1 MMPFDLCLSAN
12 GLPIPSD
19 EDNSLPARAPA
30 EWREDDLA
38 EIIERRL
45 LHPVFQPILG
55 FRARCYLGFEAL
67 IRGPQG
73 SPLHMPQ
80 ALFGAAH
87 RLGLVLEL
95 ERACRELSLRAFAA
109 TGLAGKLF
117 LNVSPQCLRDPSL
130 LNGGTLRLLR
140 DLGVPPSRVVLEITE
155 NQKITDFA
163 EVRDL
168 LAHYRGLGHDIAID
182 DLGEGFSNLRMWTEL
197 HPQYVKIDRHFI
209 NGIGDDALKFQM
221 VRSIHGLAEACSAH
235 IIAEGI
241 ETEAEF
247 RTVRDLGIAYG
258 QGFFIARPQ
267 QHPADG
273 PGSAVS
279 GALARRH
286 ISVFPGIQAP
296 PSNGT
301 ARALLMHVEPVGPE
315 VDNDCV
321 YQRFELDPEENVIP
335 VVANGVPIGLINRI
349 SMIDRFAR
357 PFRRELFGRRPC
369 EQIMDVDPIVVEH
382 DTSVQEISR
391 QISST
396 ARHRIHDGFVIT
408 ENGHYIGIGSTQDLM
423 ALITELQM
431 KAARYANPLTQ
442 LPGNVPID
450 EHIDRLLENEIP
462 FAAAY
467 CDLDRFKPFN
477 DVYGYR
483 MGDDLIRILA
493 HSLAEAAD
501 PALDFIGHIGGD
513 DFIVLFQ
520 SEDWNM
526 RCDRIIRSF
535 DEQAKTLY
543 TPEDQA
549 RGGILAEDRLG
560 RSHFHALPT
569 LSIGVVP
576 VEAGIFASHHEISAA
591 AAEAKKQAKREPGSF
606 IFVER
611 RRGAVRGNIASG

>member
-12 GLPIPSD
+12 GLPVPA
-19 EDNSLPARAPA
+19 EENNKLNSRAPA

-38 EIIERRL
+38 EVIERRL
-45 LHPVFQPILG
+45 LQPVFQPILG
-55 FRARCYLGFEAL
+55 FRARSYLGFEAL

-73 SPLHMPQ
+73 SPLHMPL

-109 TGLAGKLF
+109 AGLTGKLF
-117 LNVSPQCLRDPSL
+117 LNVSPQCLQDPSL
-130 LNGGTLRLLR
+130 LNGATLRLLR
-140 DLGVPPSRVVLEITE
+140 ELGLPPSRVVLEITE

-209 NGIGDDALKFQM
+209 NGIGDNALKFQM

-258 QGFFIARPQ
+258 QGYYIARPQ
-267 QHPADG
+267 PHPAVS
-273 PGSAVS
+273 PEPAVS
-279 GALARRH
+279 SALARRH
-286 ISVFPGIQAP
+286 ISVFPDIQAP

-301 ARALLMHVEPVGPE
+301 ARALLRHVEPVTPD

-369 EQIMDVDPIVVEH
+369 VQIMDGDPIVVEH

-391 QISST
+391 LISRT
-396 ARHRIHDGFVIT
+396 ERHRIHDGFVIT
-408 ENGHYIGIGSTQDLM
+408 ENGHYIGVGSTQDLM

-450 EHIDRLLENEIP
+450 EHIDRLLENQIP

-493 HSLAEAAD
+493 QSLVHAAD
-501 PALDFIGHIGGD
+501 SALDFIGHIGGD

-520 SEDWNM
+520 SEDWSG

-535 DEQAKTLY
+535 DDQAKILY

-549 RGGILAEDRLG
+549 RGGIQAEDRLG

-576 VEAGIFASHHEISAA
+576 VEPGIFASHHEISAA
-591 AAEAKKQAKREPGSF
+591 AAEAKKQAKREPGSS

-611 RRGAVRGNIASG
+611 RLRGVRASTASS

>member
-1 MMPFDLCLSAN
+1 MMPFDLCILPGDMPASIDGDDTLS
-12 GLPIPSD
+12 P
-19 EDNSLPARAPA
+19 RAPGT
-30 EWREDDLA
+30 WQEDDLG
-38 EIIERRL
+38 EIVEQRL
-45 LHPVFQPILG
+45 LYPVFQPILG
-55 FRARCYLGFEAL
+55 FRSHSYLGFEAL

-73 SPLHMPQ
+73 SPLHMPRT
-80 ALFGAAH
+80 LFGAAH
-87 RLGLVLEL
+87 RLGLVVEL
-95 ERACRELSLRAFAA
+95 ERASREQSLRAFAA
-109 TGLAGKLF
+109 AGLAGKLF
-117 LNVSPQCLRDPSL
+117 INVSPQCLQDPAL
-130 LNGGTLRLLR
+130 LNGDTLRLLR

-247 RTVRDLGIAYG
+247 RTLRDLGIAYG
-258 QGFFIARPQ
+258 QGYFIAGPQERPGAS
-267 QHPADG
+267 PE
-273 PGSAVS
+273 PCVS
-279 GALARRH
+279 GALAKRH
-286 ISVFPGIQAP
+286 ISVFPGVQAP

-301 ARALLMHVEPVGPE
+301 ARALLRQVEPVAPE

-321 YQRFELDPEENVIP
+321 YHRFELDPEENVIP
-335 VVANGVPIGLINRI
+335 VVAHGVPVGLINRI
-349 SMIDRFAR
+349 SLIDRFAR

-369 EQIMDVDPIVVEH
+369 VQVMDGDPIVVDH
-382 DTSVQEISR
+382 ATSVQEISR
-391 QISST
+391 LISRS
-396 ARHRIHDGFVIT
+396 ARQRIYDGFIIT
-408 ENGHYIGIGSTQDLM
+408 ENGRYIGIGSTQDLI

-450 EHIDRLLENEIP
+450 EHIDRLLEKQMQ

-483 MGDDLIRILA
+483 LGDDLICTLA
-493 HSLAEAAD
+493 RSLVQAAD
-501 PALDFIGHIGGD
+501 SSLDFIGHIGGD
-513 DFIVLFQ
+513 DFIILFQ
-520 SEDWNM
+520 SEDWNS
-526 RCDRIIRSF
+526 RCDGIIRSF
-535 DEQAKTLY
+535 DEQARVLY
-543 TPEDQA
+543 TPEDQT

-576 VEAGIFASHHEISAA
+576 VEPGIFASHHEISAA
-591 AAEAKKQAKREPGSF
+591 AAEAKKQAKREPGSSV
-606 IFVER
+606 FVER
-611 RRGAVRGNIASG
+611 RRGPRLS